1 VRATAK
7 LNRWNQG
14 TTAVQQD
21 IRINDRTCGRS
32 FPLPNSFAPPLREC
46 FCTLHCNL
54 ANRLVFRCPPM
65 PTPTPFDF
73 YGFQKASGPQQ
84 MTPTH
89 FPTSHPAAR
98 TCSAIKSAC
107 HCLQSQSPAHKK
119 SLNGNNKAGYGN
131 KNADK
136 VNISVVASKVE
147 VSVLFPS
154 FWRGFFTFK
163 GEHLQCLRRK

>member
-1 VRATAK
+1 MAHTMGFSFLVSKRHAQ
-7 LNRWNQG
+7 LLLDHFIWLC
-14 TTAVQQD
+14 V
-21 IRINDRTCGRS
+21 CGAAADTWHE
-32 FPLPNSFAPPLREC
+32 FG
-46 FCTLHCNL
+46 
-54 ANRLVFRCPPM
+54 
-65 PTPTPFDF
+65 PFDLSHLGNQTN
-73 YGFQKASGPQQ
+73 GFQKASGPQQ